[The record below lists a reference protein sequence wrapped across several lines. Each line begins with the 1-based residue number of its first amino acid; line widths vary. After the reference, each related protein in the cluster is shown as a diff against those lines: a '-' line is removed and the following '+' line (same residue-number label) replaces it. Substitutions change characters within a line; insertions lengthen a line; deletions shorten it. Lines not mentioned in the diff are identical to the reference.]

1 MTASIAAHGGPAG
14 CGGCV
19 KPPVSRVASAH
30 RHRRAITGQQTSY
43 TAPFAILELLEVQ
56 LFIRAMSGRR
66 RAETKKQHVLRERTP
81 ARRHELSRG
90 NNTLRS

>member
-1 MTASIAAHGGPAG
+1 MFLWRKRCSIQSHRASGRGLP
-14 CGGCV
+14 
-19 KPPVSRVASAH
+19 S
-30 RHRRAITGQQTSY
+30 
-43 TAPFAILELLEVQ
+43 VQ
-56 LFIRAMSGRR
+56 FFIRAVSGRR